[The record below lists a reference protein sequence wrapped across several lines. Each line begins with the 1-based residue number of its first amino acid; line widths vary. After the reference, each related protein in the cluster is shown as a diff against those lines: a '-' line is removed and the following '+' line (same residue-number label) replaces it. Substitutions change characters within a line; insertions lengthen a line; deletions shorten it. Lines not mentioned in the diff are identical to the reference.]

1 MKENCLIILAKFLK
15 FVFQLLTGLQFDIFY
30 VIKTR
35 VGFEIAE
42 IARFLLARFQ
52 RLQRLQDSKL
62 QRLQDFYFK
71 YARHNHLPC
80 PMMGEV
86 SLET

>member
-15 FVFQLLTGLQFDIFY
+15 YVFQLLTGLRFDIFY

-42 IARFLLARFQ
+42 ITRFLN
-52 RLQRLQDSKL
+52 
-62 QRLQDFYFK
+62 YFSN
-71 YARHNHLPC
+71 YSFAL
-80 PMMGEV
+80 
-86 SLET
+86 